1 MWVASALRVS
11 GSMACKW
18 VVRTDDGGATL
29 FTLLDQECQQLAP
42 YENIQIDGDFIKQQN
57 VPVAHEAH
65 AQLYTSSFAV
75 RDLVHSPE
83 RYGSAKETG
92 IKGEFEWKIISSADQ
107 SEGVFSAADAVVH
120 MVGKSERTLT
130 R

>member
-1 MWVASALRVS
+1 
-11 GSMACKW
+11 MACKW
-18 VVRTDDGGATL
+18 GVRTDDGGATL

-75 RDLVHSPE
+75 RDLVHSPVKVWVSKRNRE
-83 RYGSAKETG
+83 QGR
-92 IKGEFEWKIISSADQ
+92 I
-107 SEGVFSAADAVVH
+107 
-120 MVGKSERTLT
+120 
-130 R
+130 